1 MNSESATPSLDARL
15 AALAGRQYGI
25 VTRAQLLGLG
35 IGETGIRERLRT
47 GRLHRLH
54 RGVYAVGHTVMRSEA
69 YWLAAVLA
77 CGAGAVL
84 SHASAA
90 AHWNLRRSAAALI
103 DVTVPSKNG
112 RRKRPG
118 IRLHRSGRLA
128 PEEVTVHED
137 IPTTTVARTLLD
149 LADVLPTQALKR
161 AIDESERQR
170 LFDLTSLLA
179 AVQNNPGRR
188 GAKGIL
194 ELAREPPELTDSE
207 FEDAFLALVELHGL
221 PRPRVGVWI
230 DGYRADFLWA
240 DERVIVETDG
250 FGAHGTRRAFEHDRR
265 RDRRLAA
272 AGFQT
277 VRVTKRAL
285 RYEEDAIVAD
295 LEALLSRS
303 RASSNPSSRSRI
315 SAASAT

>member
-15 AALAGRQYGI
+15 AALAGRQYGV

-90 AHWNLRRSAAALI
+90 AHWNLRQSAAALI
-103 DVTVPSKNG
+103 DVTVPTKNG
-112 RRKRPG
+112 RPKRAG
-118 IRLHRSGRLA
+118 LRVHRSGRMA
-128 PEEVTVHED
+128 PEEVIVHEG

-161 AIDESERQR
+161 AIDEAERQR

-179 AVQNNPGRR
+179 AVQGNPGRR

-207 FEDAFLALVELHGL
+207 FEDAFLALVERHGL

-250 FGAHGTRRAFEHDRR
+250 FGAHGTRRAFERDRR